1 MSEGREARR
10 SGPEG
15 HREGRP
21 SEVVPPGFPGDA
33 ADLLERHRRV
43 LPNWLLLYYR
53 EPIELVRGEGARVW
67 DSSGKEYLDFFG
79 GIVTTISGHVV
90 PKLVQALTEQ
100 AHRIAHSSTVYLIRP
115 MVELAE
121 RLTELAPV
129 DPPCKAFF
137 VGSGT
142 EAVEAA
148 LLFATNWRRSNEV
161 IALRHSYHGRSFGAL
176 GVTGNKGWAAS
187 SFSPLKVSFALSPY
201 CYRCPLGLSYP
212 RCGVACAEDLR
223 DVIRTTTTG
232 EPAAM
237 IAEPIQGVGGFV
249 TPPPEYFTIVKSILD
264 EFGIPFIADEV
275 QTGFGRTGEAFWGIE
290 SYGVR
295 PDAIV
300 CAKGLGNGMAI
311 GAVVGRADMVDSL
324 RANSISTFGGNPL
337 ATTYALNNL
346 EYIEQERLQERAYK
360 LGHALYRGLKDL
372 EDRFRVVGEVRGKGL
387 MVGVEL
393 VRDPQEKTPHP
404 EGAALAMEVCKER
417 GLLVGRGGLYGNV
430 LRLAPP
436 LVITEE
442 DVARAVETLSV
453 AFEEVERQS

>member
-1 MSEGREARR
+1 MTGQ
-10 SGPEG
+10 GD
-15 HREGRP
+15 
-21 SEVVPPGFPGDA
+21 GDA
-33 ADLLERHRRV
+33 AELLARHKEV
-43 LPNWLLLYYR
+43 MPSWLLLYYD

-100 AHRIAHSSTVYLIRP
+100 ADKIAHTSTLYLIRP

-121 RLTELAPV
+121 RMTGLAPI
-129 DPPCKAFF
+129 DPPTKAFF

-148 LLFATNWRRSNEV
+148 LLFATTWRRSNEI
-161 IALRHSYHGRSFGAL
+161 IALRNSYHGRSFGAV
-176 GVTGNKGWAAS
+176 GVTGNKGWSAT
-187 SFSPLKVSFALSPY
+187 SFSPLNVSYALAPY
-201 CYRCPLGLSYP
+201 CYRCPLGLKYP
-212 RCGVACAEDLR
+212 DCGVACAEDLR
-223 DVIRTTTTG
+223 NVIETTTTG

-249 TPPPEYFTIVKSILD
+249 TPPPEYFQIVKSILD

-275 QTGFGRTGEAFWGIE
+275 QTGFGRTGEEYWGIE

-300 CAKGLGNGMAI
+300 CAKGLGNGMSI

-337 ATTYALNNL
+337 ASTYALANL
-346 EYIEQERLQERAYK
+346 DHIEEENLQQNAYK
-360 LGHALYRGLKDL
+360 VGDRLHRGLKDL
-372 EDRFRVVGEVRGKGL
+372 EDRYDVVGEVRGKGL
-387 MVGVEL
+387 MIGVEL
-393 VRDPQEKTPHP
+393 VTDGESKDPSP
-404 EGAALAMEVCKER
+404 EAAGKVMESCKER
-417 GLLVGRGGLYGNV
+417 GLLVGKGGLYGNV
-430 LRLAPP
+430 LRISPP
-436 LVITEE
+436 LSISE
-442 DVARAVETLSV
+442 DDAERAVETLDV
-453 AFEEVERQS
+453 ALGEADRL